1 MRLSSLRTLAF
12 PVILT
17 AVGAGWLADHR
28 ALADKAA
35 QAENKAD
42 QIETK
47 FNRAKSTILLMDHKA
62 HRIDHDKLFE

>member
-1 MRLSSLRTLAF
+1 MRLPSLRTLAF

-17 AVGAGWLADHR
+17 VMGAGWLADHR

-42 QIETK
+42 QIGAK
-47 FNRAKSTILLMDHKA
+47 FNRAKGTILLMDHKA
-62 HRIDHDKLFE
+62 HRIDHDELFK